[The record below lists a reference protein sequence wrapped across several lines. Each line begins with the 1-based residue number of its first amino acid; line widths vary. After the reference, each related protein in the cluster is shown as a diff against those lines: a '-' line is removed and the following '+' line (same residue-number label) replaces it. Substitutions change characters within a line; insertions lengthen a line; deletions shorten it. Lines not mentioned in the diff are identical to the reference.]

1 MSNDRFYEF
10 EKTTLIGKD
19 LPRVGSVD
27 KAMGRARYA
36 GDMVLPGMLFGKTL
50 RSPHAHARIKSIDTS
65 KAEKIIG
72 VKAVVTG
79 IHDTPRGGVFG
90 IIPHTRDHILL
101 PYDKVRYM
109 GEEVAAVAAVDEDT
123 AEEAIEAI
131 KVEYE
136 PLPFVLT
143 WQDAM
148 KEGAPLVHDHRPQ
161 NMAAHYLV
169 NEGDVE
175 AALKDSDYVWEHGF
189 TCDVASHALPEPF
202 TVVCDYEPSGK
213 FNFWMQT
220 QCPFQVRQG
229 LHNTMKAPSS
239 DIRLHSLPMGGAH
252 GGRSD
257 TPPAALIAGLLSR
270 KAARPVQI
278 KFSREEVEDCM
289 RDKAAKVWKM
299 KVGFKKD
306 GTITGRDI
314 YMLLEAGAYA
324 SSAIVELWVPLLIDE
339 VLWRAPNYR
348 YDAFLIYTNKTIS
361 SMMRTRAHVGPM
373 AMDVCLDQVS
383 EVLGIDPIELRLK
396 NAMLTNEITP
406 SKSVIT
412 SSALSESI
420 VMAAEKSG
428 YKEKRGKLSH
438 LKRGIGIGSGNMQ
451 SMFYMGFRAGSTA
464 FIKFNDDGSCTV
476 FTGNCDLGQGNQTM
490 YKQVTAEVLGID
502 MEEVKVC
509 FGDTELCYQDPGDYS
524 MSALVISAHA
534 IKKAAEDAN
543 RRLLEVAGDI
553 LDVSWEEVEMR
564 DKKYY
569 VRFRLGK
576 GRGVSIGEVC
586 RTAFKRGKPIFGF
599 GDYRARIDYSDFGVD
614 IKEPYNEK
622 TYGQKVTAYS
632 FGTTVVEIEVDAE
645 TGKVKVLDIW
655 AANDCGTVLNPMLVK
670 GNMHGQLNFM
680 LGQGLLEKNV
690 WDSKTGSKLTSDF
703 RTYKVPTV
711 NETPNIECYFMNKP
725 DPYTPYGAKEGS
737 LGFGCGLHGAL
748 SNAIYDAVGVRVYDV
763 PFTPDSLLKLI
774 KEKEAGEK
782 KSSK

>member
-1 MSNDRFYEF
+1 
-10 EKTTLIGKD
+10 
-19 LPRVGSVD
+19 
-27 KAMGRARYA
+27 
-36 GDMVLPGMLFGKTL
+36 
-50 RSPHAHARIKSIDTS
+50 
-65 KAEKIIG
+65 
-72 VKAVVTG
+72 
-79 IHDTPRGGVFG
+79 
-90 IIPHTRDHILL
+90 
-101 PYDKVRYM
+101 
-109 GEEVAAVAAVDEDT
+109 
-123 AEEAIEAI
+123 
-131 KVEYE
+131 
-136 PLPFVLT
+136 
-143 WQDAM
+143 
-148 KEGAPLVHDHRPQ
+148 
-161 NMAAHYLV
+161 
-169 NEGDVE
+169 
-175 AALKDSDYVWEHGF
+175 
-189 TCDVASHALPEPF
+189 
-202 TVVCDYEPSGK
+202 
-213 FNFWMQT
+213 
-220 QCPFQVRQG
+220 
-229 LHNTMKAPSS
+229 
-239 DIRLHSLPMGGAH
+239 
-252 GGRSD
+252 
-257 TPPAALIAGLLSR
+257 
-270 KAARPVQI
+270 VQI

-564 DKKYY
+564 GKKYY

-670 GNMHGQLNFM
+670 GNMHGQLSFM